1 MSQPN
6 PLVQTA
12 IAAMVTATSQFDT
25 FATHHYFYAVGGI
38 KKVDD
43 ATDRLAITTARRES
57 NLTFVLQADTG
68 HWWRLQGGTDN
79 ANWVDK
85 GLGSPFD
92 GGVDSAG
99 DVPFDDDSTTI
110 KGTDVQAML
119 ENVDSEI
126 GNKTNVGHNHDDRY
140 YTDSE
145 ADALFVALTGAQ
157 TIAGEKTFTDAVTAK
172 RKSSTDVNA
181 SAQITL
187 EQANKRLFTTNASGN
202 DITITIPLD
211 STLAF
216 AVGTEIEFVREGQG
230 EVAFA
235 VESGVTLNSDSS
247 LTKIGSQ
254 YGAAMLIKRSANT
267 WYLIGNLA

>member
-43 ATDRLAITTARRES
+43 ATDRLAITTARREAD
-57 NLTFVLQADTG
+57 LTFVLQADTG
-68 HWWRLQGGTDN
+68 HWWSLAGGTDN

-85 GLGSPFD
+85 GTSSPFNS
-92 GGVDSAG
+92 VDSAG
-99 DVPFDDDSTTI
+99 DVPFDDATTSI
-110 KGTDVQAML
+110 KAADVQEML

-126 GNKTNVGHNHDDRY
+126 ANKSNVGHNHDDRY
-140 YTDSE
+140 YTDDE

-187 EQANKRLFTTNASGN
+187 EQANKRIFTTNASGN
-202 DITITIPLD
+202 DITITIPLA
-211 STLAF
+211 STLDF
-216 AVGTEIEFVREGQG
+216 AVGTEIEFVREGEG

-247 LTKIGSQ
+247 LTTIGSQ